1 MDRCEAQA
9 EIRRAFLQACQERSD
24 INEHLPMLYYLA
36 MQCTDIVEF
45 GVRFGVSTLAFMA
58 ALLNRPGAWYSGVDL
73 VLTSPAQGI
82 VARAVE
88 AGCHAK
94 LYQDDSRHVDFT
106 TDPDL
111 LFIDSDHTYEQM
123 RAELRYADR
132 VRKYLV
138 MHDTLWATDM
148 NRAIE
153 EFLAEHPEWVPVYKT
168 GRNNGL
174 TVLERQHDADAST

>member
-24 INEHLPMLYYLA
+24 INEHLPMLHYLA
-36 MQCTDIVEF
+36 MQCNGIVEF
-45 GVRFGVSTLAFMA
+45 GVRYGVSTRAFVA
-58 ALLNRPGAWYSGVDL
+58 AMLNRFGMWYEGVDL
-73 VLTSPAQGI
+73 VLTPPARRI
-82 VARAVE
+82 VELANA
-88 AGCHAK
+88 AGCVAE
-94 LYQDDSRHVDFT
+94 LTQDDSRHVDFMIE
-106 TDPDL
+106 PDL

-174 TVLERQHDADAST
+174 TVLERQHDADASA